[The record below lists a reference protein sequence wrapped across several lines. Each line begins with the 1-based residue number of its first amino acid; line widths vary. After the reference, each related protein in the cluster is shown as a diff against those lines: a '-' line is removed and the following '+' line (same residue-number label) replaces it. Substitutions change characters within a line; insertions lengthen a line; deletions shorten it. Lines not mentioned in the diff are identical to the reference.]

1 MPNMRLII
9 PSGAA
14 TTATNAFTIA
24 IAIPRQRPRSR
35 YYTSHLAWLDPCRRY
50 RDRVG
55 GMRGGRGYSSLP
67 SETQAQGSGS
77 VKDGLPPPPVG
88 MKNMSSSSSSSQ
100 SSPGISESVG
110 GTTAA
115 LGGHIDNPT
124 HAHTPP
130 PPPSGEEE
138 IESSSLPQSRVASEE
153 AQSVTSASAN
163 SPQPSAIPDTQ
174 STSTSPMIP
183 NNATSPP
190 ALQRRTLR
198 QIIKSSPIGR
208 AGDYYSRMQDRR
220 PYWTQLWCTLFI
232 YLCGDLSAQLFVG
245 EGAGDDKEGKANG
258 VEGVKKGEGEGGG
271 DGAEAKAKGYDPVR
285 TLRHLTVG
293 AVACIPSYKWFMFL
307 HNNFN
312 YPSKILSILTKVSVS
327 QIFYTPI
334 FNTYFFSAQS
344 LLAGVSVSD
353 TWERLKVALPTSIIN
368 SAKLWPAVTAFMF
381 VYVDPQFRN
390 VFAGCVAV
398 GWQTYL
404 SWLNQRAAREVRAA
418 EREAEEREREREGL
432 VGDAVSASTSAVA
445 RTVTA

>member
-1 MPNMRLII
+1 MRLII
-9 PSGAA
+9 PSGA
-14 TTATNAFTIA
+14 TATNAFTIA
-24 IAIPRQRPRSR
+24 IAIPRHPPSR
-35 YYTSHLAWLDPCRRY
+35 YTTHLAWLDPCRTY
-50 RDRVG
+50 PDRVG
-55 GMRGGRGYSSLP
+55 RMQRRRGYSSLQ

-77 VKDGLPPPPVG
+77 GSGAGMRDGLPSPSPPSVG
-88 MKNMSSSSSSSQ
+88 MLNMSPSQ
-100 SSPGISESVG
+100 SSPGVSESVG

-115 LGGHIDNPT
+115 LGGDSIDNPT
-124 HAHTPP
+124 HPPTPPHTPP
-130 PPPSGEEE
+130 GEREIPPSSSSQSRMGSEEE
-138 IESSSLPQSRVASEE
+138 QTPTSA
-153 AQSVTSASAN
+153 SASAN
-163 SPQPSAIPDTQ
+163 SPLPSSIPDTQ
-174 STSTSPMIP
+174 ATSTSPTILP
-183 NNATSPP
+183 NNTTSPP
-190 ALQRRTLR
+190 SPPQALQRRTLR

-245 EGAGDDKEGKANG
+245 EGAGDDKEGKAKG
-258 VEGVKKGEGEGGG
+258 VDGVKDGGGGGGG
-271 DGAEAKAKGYDPVR
+271 DGAEGKAKGYDPVR
-285 TLRHLTVG
+285 TVRHLTVG

-312 YPSKILSILTKVSVS
+312 YPSSKILSILTKVSVS

-418 EREAEEREREREGL
+418 EREAEEREREGL
-432 VGDAVSASTSAVA
+432 VSTPVA